1 MIRRHRQRSG
11 VFGNAN
17 REEQHTPLELLSAI
31 DEANATSPLEWFA
44 ATSIYITHV
53 VNDIEWNKSNL
64 RM

>member
-1 MIRRHRQRSG
+1 MSSEMRTGRSNIMP
-11 VFGNAN
+11 V
-17 REEQHTPLELLSAI
+17 ELMSAI